1 MADSL
6 LSTGFSYIGWA
17 FLPSVLA
24 PRPYATSLLQGF
36 YYRLV
41 LPAGTP
47 PPQPSTPQFAAHH
60 RRIRVL
66 VLTLYLVYTLVQSL
80 YDIKLAGDFY
90 TVLAVTPTSSDREIK
105 ARFRRLAAKYHPDKV
120 SSSTSSAAAAE
131 DIFVH
136 LKLASDT
143 LLNPSLRFAYDRFG
157 PVITTV
163 TRPQLKTIRDYVYAG
178 LRAKAPYY
186 ASNALLLVVLN
197 ATVLP
202 RWGRFWRYFAVA
214 VLAVLELCLLTHDQ
228 QHLFFSSFS
237 SYVTSLAHSTFPNL
251 LPPHLLPYQ
260 ILIIAQRLS
269 MSLNIFISQ
278 LAPQAGR
285 QGLGNSRS
293 TELQHQNQQQA
304 LHLTHTASRLDA
316 EASQMLQLGLTPF
329 KGDATKT
336 RMLREEMKQG
346 LMMGVIRN
354 NEEVRAA
361 VRTVLDRRRRESE
374 RT

>member
-6 LSTGFSYIGWA
+6 LSTSFSYVGWA
-17 FLPSVLA
+17 FLPS
-24 PRPYATSLLQGF
+24 YATSLLQGL

-41 LPAGTP
+41 LPAGTSP
-47 PPQPSTPQFAAHH
+47 PHPSTPQFAAHH
-60 RRIRVL
+60 RRIRTL

-80 YDIKLAGDFY
+80 YDIKIAGDFY
-90 TVLAVTPTSSDREIK
+90 TILAVTPTSSDREIK
-105 ARFRRLAAKYHPDKV
+105 AKFRRLAAKYHPDKL
-120 SSSTSSAAAAE
+120 SSSSSSAAPAPAVAAE
-131 DIFVH
+131 DIFLH

-178 LRAKAPYY
+178 LRAKAPHY

-202 RWGRFWRYFAVA
+202 RWGQFWRYFGVA
-214 VLAVLELCLLTHDQ
+214 MLAVLELYLLTHQ
-228 QHLFFSSFS
+228 LQHFSS
-237 SYVTSLAHSTFPNL
+237 SYVTNLAHSTFPDL

-269 MSLNIFISQ
+269 MSINIFISQ

-285 QGLGNSRS
+285 LGLGNGSGI
-293 TELQHQNQQQA
+293 ELQHQNQQQA
-304 LHLTHTASRLDA
+304 LHLTHTANRLDA

-329 KGDATKT
+329 KG
-336 RMLREEMKQG
+336 
-346 LMMGVIRN
+346 I
-354 NEEVRAA
+354 VRK
-361 VRTVLDRRRRESE
+361 
-374 RT
+374 